1 MLTATS
7 KILANIRFTVEGDNL
22 IAEGQLTDDQRH
34 FIRNNKQTLLTELR
48 AANELCPLTTEQESA
63 IKAWLARIR
72 ETDPRLIAMTID
84 QCRWDGEAR
93 DYVLREYEKTG

>member
-1 MLTATS
+1 MLIATS
-7 KILANIRFTVEGDNL
+7 KILANICFTVEGDKL

-34 FIRNNKQTLLTELR
+34 FIRSNKHALLTKLR
-48 AANELCPLTTEQESA
+48 SANELCPLTAEQESA

-93 DYVLREYEKTG
+93 DYVLREYAKTG